1 MQIRLSSSV
10 LHIYSHLFDQVKK
23 LLKLSEKLFLT
34 HAFVET
40 TVDDINITKVISH
53 DEKLRH
59 ESIKLGSVFYKQRGL
74 FHGIFD
80 GYLVNYI

>member
-1 MQIRLSSSV
+1 M
-10 LHIYSHLFDQVKK
+10 KK

-59 ESIKLGSVFYKQRGL
+59 ESIKLGSLFYKQRGL